1 MIINKENAIGGLN
14 IAILYLADKKHYTD
28 AVYIR
33 DLIKL
38 LQREDSE
45 IKNNDGQI
53 NVASGTSNINAKMY
67 RF

>member
-1 MIINKENAIGGLN
+1 MIINKENAIDGLN
-14 IAILYLADKKHYTD
+14 IAMLYLADKKKYTD

-38 LQREDSE
+38 LQREDLE
-45 IKNNDGQI
+45 LKNNDGQI
-53 NVASGTSNINAKMY
+53 NVASGTSNIKATMY